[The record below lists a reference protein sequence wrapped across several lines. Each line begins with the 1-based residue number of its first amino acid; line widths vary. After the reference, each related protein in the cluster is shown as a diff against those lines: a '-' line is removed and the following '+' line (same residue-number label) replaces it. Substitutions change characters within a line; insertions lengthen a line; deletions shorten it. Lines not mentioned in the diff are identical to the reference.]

1 MYKIRDMKVSQETGL
16 WSWLFQRVTGIL
28 IGPLLFIHI
37 WSIHPKLVGYDTITR
52 FLPAPRSPAFLFLD
66 LVLLAFVIYHTLNGF
81 RVVLIDLGI
90 GERGQKILFWTFMVL
105 GAALFS
111 FAVYAFS
118 PLMLGRPLF

>member
-1 MYKIRDMKVSQETGL
+1 MYKIRDMKVLQETGL

-52 FLPAPRSPAFLFLD
+52 FLPDPRSPAFLFLD